1 MVISG
6 DKLYSPQSGRRIFD
20 DLCGSLTHASL
31 FEIVLRGVLKDGR
44 DRPYTINHAI
54 RIAARQANHEI
65 VKYIVTTF
73 NEDIDRNVKCPL
85 HIAVSG
91 KYFSGSASKLTYK
104 LYDIIF

>member
-1 MVISG
+1 MILG
-6 DKLYSPQSGRRIFD
+6 DKLYVPTPDRRIFD
-20 DLCGSLTHASL
+20 DLCGTLTHASL

-44 DRPYTINHAI
+44 DRATTINHAI

-91 KYFSGSASKLTYK
+91 LYIFSESTQFYGK
-104 LYDIIF
+104 